1 MKYEYLIFNLIVISG
16 PLFFG
21 ILKPFYFIKY
31 YKEAIFSIIIVA
43 IPFIIWDALVT
54 NRHWFFSDEYTI
66 GVRFFGLPFE
76 ELMFFVVVPY
86 ACLFTWEMVYRRT
99 KDGLL
104 NIDKLIYPIMYIF
117 ILFSILFYFYDRE
130 YTSLASLAFGIA
142 ILFDLIFGAKIIKQK
157 RFYYFWSWIT
167 FFTFIFNGYLTWR
180 PIVTYDEFYQLGFR
194 IFTIPIEDFFFGFSL
209 LIINVSIFEKQLI
222 IKNLRKL
229 K

>member
-21 ILKPFYFIKY
+21 FLKPFYFIKY
-31 YKEAIFSIIIVA
+31 FKEAIFSILIVA

-54 NRHWFFSDEYTI
+54 NRHWFFSDDYTI

-99 KDGLL
+99 TEGL
-104 NIDKLIYPIMYIF
+104 IKFYKLIYLISVLF
-117 ILFSILFYFYDRE
+117 ISLSVLSFFYEKE
-130 YTSLASLAFGIA
+130 YTSLALLSFGLA
-142 ILFDLIFGAKIIKQK
+142 ILFDLTIGAKIINQK
-157 RFYYFWSWIT
+157 RFYYFFGWIT
-167 FFTFIFNGYLTWR
+167 FFTLIFNGYLTWL
-180 PIVTYDEFYQLGFR
+180 PIVTYDEFYQIGFR

-209 LIINVSIFEKQLI
+209 LILNTSIFEKLLI
-222 IKNLRKL
+222 KRKL
-229 K
+229 R